1 MLDNYQ
7 DLIEELL
14 ETPKAVRE
22 LLAAGGAPSGP
33 VGHLPPPGGVSPE
46 ALALVA
52 ELRDR
57 DIAVL
62 DRLQRL
68 TRERSTYLQPLPSI
82 DELAANR
89 EAPAADAETLL
100 SGLDTARGD
109 LISLLMNLTLKDWER
124 TGTHEVRGEITVA
137 EEVEAHVDFD
147 EAHLNGI
154 RAAVS

>member
-14 ETPKAVRE
+14 ETPKLVRE
-22 LLAAGGAPSGP
+22 LLAGGA
-33 VGHLPPPGGVSPE
+33 SPE

-57 DIAVL
+57 DTAVL

-68 TRERSTYLQPLPSI
+68 TRERNAYLRPLPST

-89 EAPAADAETLL
+89 NDLGDEADTLV
-100 SGLDTARGD
+100 SSLDTARGD
-109 LISLLMNLTLKDWER
+109 LVSLLMNLTLKDWER
-124 TGTHEVRGEITVA
+124 TGTHEIRGEVTVA
-137 EEVEAHVDFD
+137 DEVEEHVEFD
-147 EAHLNGI
+147 EAHVAGI
-154 RAAVS
+154 QAAVS

>member
-22 LLAAGGAPSGP
+22 MLAEGT
-33 VGHLPPPGGVSPE
+33 SPE
-46 ALALVA
+46 ALALIA

-68 TRERSTYLQPLPSI
+68 TRERNAYLRPLPSI

-89 EAPAADAETLL
+89 SAPADNAETLL
-100 SGLDTARGD
+100 SSLDTARGD
-109 LISLLMNLTLKDWER
+109 LVSLLMNLTLKDWER
-124 TGTHEVRGEITVA
+124 SGTHEIRGEVTVA
-137 EEVEAHVDFD
+137 DEVEEHVEFD
-147 EAHLNGI
+147 EAHIADI
-154 RAAVS
+154 RKAVS

>member
-22 LLAAGGAPSGP
+22 LLAAGASA
-33 VGHLPPPGGVSPE
+33 E

-57 DIAVL
+57 DTAVL

-68 TRERSTYLQPLPSI
+68 TRERNAYLRQLPSI
-82 DELAANR
+82 EELAADR
-89 EAPAADAETLL
+89 TAPANDAEILL
-100 SGLDTARGD
+100 SGLDTARGE
-109 LISLLMNLTLKDWER
+109 LVSLLMNLTLKDWER
-124 TGTHEVRGEITVA
+124 TGTHEIRGEVTVA
-137 EEVEAHVDFD
+137 DEVEAHVEFD
-147 EAHLNGI
+147 EAHVDGI
-154 RAAVS
+154 REAVS

>member
-22 LLAAGGAPSGP
+22 LLAGGA
-33 VGHLPPPGGVSPE
+33 SPE

-57 DIAVL
+57 DTAVL

-68 TRERSTYLQPLPSI
+68 TRERNAYLRPLPSI
-82 DELAANR
+82 DKLAADR
-89 EAPAADAETLL
+89 AAPAEEADALL
-100 SGLDTARGD
+100 GSLDTARGD
-109 LISLLMNLTLKDWER
+109 LVSLLMNLTLKDWER
-124 TGTHEVRGEITVA
+124 TGTHEVLGEITVA
-137 EEVEAHVDFD
+137 EEVEEHVEFD
-147 EAHLNGI
+147 EAHLDGI
-154 RAAVS
+154 REAVS

>member
-22 LLAAGGAPSGP
+22 LLAGGVSPSGP
-33 VGHLPPPGGVSPE
+33 PGHVPPPGGVSPE

-57 DIAVL
+57 DTAVL

-68 TRERSTYLQPLPSI
+68 TRERNAYLRPLPSI
-82 DELAANR
+82 DELAAGR
-89 EAPAADAETLL
+89 KTPDDAAEELL
-100 SGLDTARGD
+100 SSLDTARGD
-109 LISLLMNLTLKDWER
+109 LVSLLMNLTLKDWER
-124 TGTHEVRGEITVA
+124 TGTHEIRGEVTVA
-137 EEVEAHVDFD
+137 DEVEAHVEFD
-147 EAHLNGI
+147 EAHVAGI
-154 RAAVS
+154 REAVS